1 MSMVWRLGTKT
12 LDCSA
17 PRVIA
22 IVNAAP
28 DSFFAGS
35 RLPAGQEDRR
45 ASLEALLA
53 AAPDVID
60 VGGLSTRPGSRPVST
75 AEETSRVVPVI
86 EELRRLDAHVPITVD
101 TYTAEVA
108 EAALSAGADGVNDIS
123 AGRLD
128 PRLLEVV
135 AHSGCGY
142 VLMHM
147 QGTPQTMQD
156 APCYAD
162 CVGEV
167 REFLRSG
174 LERLAALGIALERV
188 VVDPGIGFGKRFE
201 DNLALVRDAAALREL
216 GRPLVFGVSRKS
228 FLGRLTGAQDPADRL
243 AATLGVTWRLLECG
257 VMLHRVHDAAAVR
270 QLMNAWAGLRA
281 G

>member
-1 MSMVWRLGTKT
+1 MVWRLGTKT

-35 RLPAGQEDRR
+35 RLPAGQDDRR
-45 ASLEALLA
+45 ASLEGLFA

-60 VGGLSTRPGSRPVST
+60 VGGLSTRPGSRPVSA
-75 AEETSRVVPVI
+75 AEELGRVVPVI
-86 EELRRLDAHVPITVD
+86 EELRRLDAQVPITVD

-108 EAALSAGADGVNDIS
+108 EAALATGADGVNDIS

-128 PRLLEVV
+128 ARLLEVV

-167 REFLRSG
+167 REFLRAG
-174 LERLAALGIALERV
+174 LGRLPGLGIAEECV
-188 VVDPGIGFGKRFE
+188 VVDPGIGFGKCFE
-201 DNLALVRDAAALREL
+201 DNLALVRDAAALLAL
-216 GRPLVFGVSRKS
+216 GRPLLYGVSRKS

-243 AATLGVTWRLLECG
+243 APTLGVTWRLLECG

-270 QLMNAWAGLRA
+270 QLIDTWVGLRA
-281 G
+281 